1 MSTPKEE
8 VRKMLD
14 RLPDDSSFEDI
25 QYHIYVRE
33 KIERGLKD
41 VAEGRVL
48 SQEDVERRMRSG
60 LGSKMDRSRVEEERG
75 NLQTAVRLFV
85 EEAEKLGTLDD
96 ILQEAGYQ
104 RNAKGKWESPRIV
117 STEVMSLAAQ
127 G

>member
-48 SQEDVERRMRSG
+48 SQEEAERRTSKW
-60 LGSKMDRSRVEEERG
+60 LGK
-75 NLQTAVRLFV
+75 
-85 EEAEKLGTLDD
+85 
-96 ILQEAGYQ
+96 
-104 RNAKGKWESPRIV
+104 
-117 STEVMSLAAQ
+117 
-127 G
+127 

>member
-1 MSTPKEE
+1 MRSKPSGLLDDPERVRQREGEVNMSTPKEE

-48 SQEDVERRMRSG
+48 SQEEMERRMCA
-60 LGSKMDRSRVEEERG
+60 LTK
-75 NLQTAVRLFV
+75 
-85 EEAEKLGTLDD
+85 
-96 ILQEAGYQ
+96 
-104 RNAKGKWESPRIV
+104 KW
-117 STEVMSLAAQ
+117 L
-127 G
+127 